1 MRRVSGVN
9 VPRFLTEHRP
19 RFTVHGEV
27 LRRGARVRGF
37 RYTARLLGWAPSWGP
52 VQHVREALERDLER
66 DARDYGGITFV
77 RIYEEGG
84 GITSENR
91 HVLDS
96 SGVRTK
102 CGIETRGRHA
112 MLDTTDRYRVCDKC
126 L

>member
-1 MRRVSGVN
+1 MLDL
-9 VPRFLTEHRP
+9 LTKHRP
-19 RFTVHGEV
+19 RLNMHGEV

-37 RYTARLLGWAPSWGP
+37 RYTARVLGWAPSWGP

-66 DARDYGGITFV
+66 DARDYGDTVFV

-84 GITSENR
+84 GLTSELR
-91 HVLDS
+91 HVLTDNCR
-96 SGVRTK
+96 RTK

-112 MLDTTDRYRVCDKC
+112 IMDKSDHRKVCEEC